1 MTIACSRAIV
11 SLTRPLF
18 IANETF
24 VRNAWIAQIA
34 VETART
40 SNVTLSS
47 KQYQISS
54 MPSSNTIDRK
64 MAEHI
69 ARQMFG
75 KTWLQLPLNWDRLN
89 TCNARWYGRNLFITR
104 ICMLTEKITQRWFYL
119 ELLCATSLTTMNWI
133 GKHLLQDLDTWAKLI
148 LPLAL
153 IISGLGV
160 TKRIIDVWWWN
171 ATPLFLSL
179 MALDLRSISGRAVNF
194 SFATAVKVFW
204 RWW

>member
-1 MTIACSRAIV
+1 MPNIEYVSLFLSENKCNSRLMTISCSRAVV

-40 SNVTLSS
+40 SNVTLWS

-54 MPSSNTIDRK
+54 IASNNTIDRK
-64 MAEHI
+64 MAEHN

-104 ICMLTEKITQRWFYL
+104 MFSGTVMLTDKIIQRQNVNFTPRNCCVRLHWL
-119 ELLCATSLTTMNWI
+119 PRTELVSTYC
-133 GKHLLQDLDTWAKLI
+133 KTWTHII
-148 LPLAL
+148 LYHWL
-153 IISGLGV
+153 
-160 TKRIIDVWWWN
+160 W
-171 ATPLFLSL
+171 LFL
-179 MALDLRSISGRAVNF
+179 G
-194 SFATAVKVFW
+194 
-204 RWW
+204 